1 MQYVIETKRLCK
13 TYGGRTVVHN
23 LDLHVPQGCVYGFIG
38 PNGAGKSTSMKMLL
52 GLVHPTAGSVAL
64 LGRTLTERT
73 RLELLRQTG
82 SLIESPSG
90 YLHLTAQEN
99 LEIVADLK
107 GVPYKDIDRVLEIVH
122 LQADRKRKVGQY
134 SLGMK
139 QRLGI
144 AMALL
149 GSPRLLILDEPTNG
163 LDPAGIQEMRAL
175 IHDMPDACGATV
187 LISSHLLG
195 EMEQIVSQVGIINHG
210 QLLFEGPLTELQRH
224 SRGNVVLRL
233 LAPDRGAA
241 VLRRYGLTP
250 QALRQQVSKVVGK
263 GAEDGRAETPTNT
276 PELDK
281 YSRDL
286 TKMARD
292 GKLDPV
298 IGRAQE
304 IETTI
309 EVLARRKKNNP
320 VLIGEPGVGKTAIVE
335 GLAQRMV
342 AGEVPETLRDKRLV
356 ELNINAM
363 VAGAK
368 YRGEF
373 EERVQKVLKEV
384 TEHQGELILFI
395 DEVHTIVGAGQGGG
409 EGGLDVA
416 NVFKPMMARGELNL
430 IGATTLN
437 EYQKYIEKDAALE
450 RRFQPVTVPE
460 PTVAQTIMIL
470 RGLRDTFEAHHKV
483 SITEDAIIAAAELSD
498 RYITAR
504 FLPDKAIDLLD
515 QAAARVKLSATARPV
530 AVQELESELHQLR
543 REQDYVAARKQYD
556 QAAELGKR
564 IEAKEAELKKLVE
577 DWERERA
584 SGSAEVKAEHVAQIV
599 SRLTGIPVNELTVE
613 EREKLL
619 HLEQRLHERLVGQD
633 EAVRAVADAVRLSR
647 AGLREGSKPVATFLF
662 LGPTGVGKT
671 ELAKALAESIYGDE
685 HALLRIDM
693 SEYGERH
700 TVARL
705 VGAPPGYVG
714 YDEGGQLTEKV
725 RRKPYSVLLLDEIEK
740 AHPDVYNILLQVF
753 DDGRL
758 TDGKGRVV
766 DFTNTII
773 IATSNLGSDIIQ
785 RRLKA
790 RGAADEEYEKTKA
803 EVMDVLRGHFRPEF
817 LNRIDEIIVFHA
829 LGKEEIR
836 HIVGLQLDRVARSAA
851 SQGVTLTFDQ
861 TLIDHFAE
869 EGYKPEFGARELKR
883 LIRSELETALARE
896 MLGGGIGKG
905 DHASARWDDKA
916 ERVVFERQE
925 PPAKSA
931 EPEKPDAADVAEAP
945 PGDASKPARKKKSA
959 GGES

>member
-1 MQYVIETKRLCK
+1 MARKQCQVCGQPATVRVEASLNGRHSTMLLCDDHYRQLVRQQK
-13 TYGGRTVVHN
+13 RTVSP
-23 LDLHVPQGCVYGFIG
+23 LEALFSSRSGLFEDFLGSDFFRIG
-38 PNGAGKSTSMKMLL
+38 DDTTPVAADTDDVVDASLSE
-52 GLVHPTAGSVAL
+52 PAAAGSGVPRRRGSGLASRISEQSETLLQEAAKHAAEFGRSEVDTEHLLLAL
-64 LGRTLTERT
+64 ADSDVVKTILGQFKIKVDDLK
-73 RLELLRQTG
+73 RQ
-82 SLIESPSG
+82 IESEAKRGDKPFEG
-90 YLHLTAQEN
+90 
-99 LEIVADLK
+99 EI
-107 GVPYKDIDRVLEIVH
+107 GV
-122 LQADRKRKVGQY
+122 
-134 SLGMK
+134 
-139 QRLGI
+139 
-144 AMALL
+144 
-149 GSPRLLILDEPTNG
+149 SPRVKDALSRAFVASNELGHSYVGPEHFLIG
-163 LDPAGIQEMRAL
+163 LAEE
-175 IHDMPDACGATV
+175 
-187 LISSHLLG
+187 G
-195 EMEQIVSQVGIINHG
+195 EG
-210 QLLFEGPLTELQRH
+210 
-224 SRGNVVLRL
+224 
-233 LAPDRGAA
+233 LAANL
-241 VLRRYGLTP
+241 LRRYGLTP

-263 GAEDGRAETPTNT
+263 GAEDGRAQTPTNT

-363 VAGAK
+363 VAGQISRRV
-368 YRGEF
+368 RGARAEGA
-373 EERVQKVLKEV
+373 EGGDRAP
-384 TEHQGELILFI
+384 GRADFI
-395 DEVHTIVGAGQGGG
+395 HRRGAHHRRCLPGGG

-460 PTVAQTIMIL
+460 PTVAQAIMIL

-483 SITEDAIIAAAELSD
+483 SISEDAIIAAAELSD

-790 RGAADEEYEKTKA
+790 RGAAGEEYEKTKA
-803 EVMDVLRGHFRPEF
+803 GVMDVLRGHFRPEF

-916 ERVVFERQE
+916 ERVVFERKE
-925 PPAKSA
+925 PPQTPA
-931 EPEKPDAADVAEAP
+931 EPEQPDAAKAS
-945 PGDASKPARKKKSA
+945 DAS
-959 GGES
+959 